1 MKEIST
7 VQKDVDPPVEPDAD
21 ADEETWKAYLLASYE
36 HERRYAAD
44 SGVLKWWLLIAGI
57 VGLYAAA
64 SLVLDK
70 LSYWEQLAGGHQPT
84 LSCNISPI
92 VGCGNV
98 INTPQASIFWN
109 LPNPV
114 IGVVAWPVVAALAV
128 LLLSGVT
135 LKGWHWIGLQ
145 VGVLGGIVM
154 VSWLQFQ
161 TIFHINALCPW
172 CMVTWAVMIPT
183 FWAVTGRNLRRWAYG
198 NTAAK
203 VVYDAVPVW
212 IVLHFLV
219 LAGIIYAHFGSRLWA

>member
-1 MKEIST
+1 MLR
-7 VQKDVDPPVEPDAD
+7 DDDPPVEPDVD
-21 ADEETWKAYLLASYE
+21 ADEEAWQAYARASYDY
-36 HERRYAAD
+36 ERRNAGE
-44 SGVLKWWLLIAGI
+44 SIVLKWWLLVAGV

-70 LSYWEQLAGGHQPT
+70 LSYYEQLAGGHAPS
-84 LSCNISPI
+84 LSCNFNAV
-92 VGCGNV
+92 VGCGEV
-98 INTPQASIFWN
+98 INTPQASIFWS

-114 IGVVAWPVVAALAV
+114 IGVIAWPVLAALAV
-128 LLLSGVT
+128 LLLSGIK
-135 LKGWHWIGLQ
+135 LRDWHWAALQ
-145 VGVLGGIVM
+145 VGVLGGVVM

-161 TIFHINALCPW
+161 TIFRINALCPW

-212 IVLHFLV
+212 IVVHFLV
-219 LAGIIYAHFGSRLWA
+219 LAGIIYAHFGSRLWG

>member
-1 MKEIST
+1 MQNHADSH
-7 VQKDVDPPVEPDAD
+7 VDPPVEPDAD
-21 ADEETWKAYLLASYE
+21 ADEETWRAYLLATDDY
-36 HERRYAAD
+36 ERRHA
-44 SGVLKWWLLIAGI
+44 GEGRVLRWWLLVAGL

-70 LSYWEQLAGGHQPT
+70 LSYFEQLAAGHNPT
-84 LSCNISPI
+84 LSCNLNPI
-92 VGCGNV
+92 VGCGHV

-114 IGVVAWPVVAALAV
+114 IGVAAWPVVAALGV
-128 LLLSGVT
+128 LLISDVRLRA
-135 LKGWHWIGLQ
+135 WHWIALE
-145 VGVLGGIVM
+145 VGVVGGIVM

-183 FWAVTGRNLRRWAYG
+183 FWAVTARNLRSWAYD
-198 NTAAK
+198 NAVAK
-203 VVYDAVPVW
+203 LVYEVTPVW

-219 LAGIIYAHFGSRLWA
+219 LIGIIYAHFGSRLWA